1 MRTKMDNE
9 LAGTMAGIWAYLAF
23 EWTLIRMDPEV
34 LFQAAAVSS
43 GIVTVLALVWLL
55 SSV

>member
-23 EWTLIRMDPEV
+23 ERTLIGMDPEV